1 MTQLV
6 KIAGKMKVW
15 KKVLAAIVFFF
26 LAAGGYGWYL
36 YTKSPADIRK
46 MDADFSI
53 HASRLVNDFKQDES
67 KAVERY
73 VDKILIVSGRIA
85 AIEKNKGQI
94 TIALD
99 AGDPMCYVACSFY
112 SNEINSPG
120 NLVPGATIQVK
131 GNCTGMLTD
140 VVLNKCSLVH

>member
-6 KIAGKMKVW
+6 KNDGKMKKW
-15 KKVLAAIVFFF
+15 QRALAAIVVFF

-46 MDADFSI
+46 MDADLSI

-99 AGDPMCYVACSFY
+99 AGDPLSYVACSFY
-112 SNEINSPG
+112 NNEINSSG